1 MTVSLK
7 ATMAALPK
15 ARRARIARRAAEIAL
30 EEMDLRGL
38 RRSRARTQTALA
50 RNLGVGQEAVS
61 RAEARGDLL
70 LSTLRDYVAALG
82 GELDLVVRF
91 KDRAPVSLRGIG
103 NRRNAKKAA
112 YKGPPYAPL
121 IKRPSRAKG
130 SEPPPKPPRNAVPE
144 RR

>member
-7 ATMAALPK
+7 ATFDALPK

-50 RNLGVGQEAVS
+50 RKLGVGQEAVS

-91 KDRAPVSLRGIG
+91 KDRKPVSLRGLG
-103 NRRNAKKAA
+103 ARKVA
-112 YKGPPYAPL
+112 
-121 IKRPSRAKG
+121 
-130 SEPPPKPPRNAVPE
+130 
-144 RR
+144 